1 MAMADLKSRNQ
12 WGARSNTRPCVA
24 AKARTR
30 RVALANLA
38 PLPPAL
44 GDLERCLFGPSRSG
58 PASER
63 PRSQVQ
69 GLAGLRS
76 ISAVLPT
83 AWNCPPTAPAAAP
96 LSCSSLRSRPVSFVH
111 SVQCRRAVL
120 HTPKLSLRDPPSRG
134 RRLPFIPFHVAL
146 AGATSCLAPRRAPS
160 SLSFFVDSFSASPP
174 TNQPTAPT
182 APPPVAPPDRD
193 DSLTF
198 PPRSF
203 CFCVLCVLI
212 IPRSFT
218 GTLAQFRRRPPR
230 RPRSST
236 TTTRP
241 RVAAATSRV
250 SAEQAANLVRP
261 SFISLRPTAAP
272 PSSPSQPPAPR
283 RPR

>member
-1 MAMADLKSRNQ
+1 MSPSRT
-12 WGARSNTRPCVA
+12 W
-24 AKARTR
+24 
-30 RVALANLA
+30 
-38 PLPPAL
+38 PLSLPRW
-44 GDLERCLFGPSRSG
+44 DLERCLFGPSRSG

-96 LSCSSLRSRPVSFVH
+96 LSCLSLRSRPVSFVH

-146 AGATSCLAPRRAPS
+146 AGAASCLAPRRAPS

-203 CFCVLCVLI
+203 CFCALRFNHPTLVYRNTRS
-212 IPRSFT
+212 IP
-218 GTLAQFRRRPPR
+218 A
-230 RPRSST
+230 T
-236 TTTRP
+236 TTTTTTIKHDDDSTSGCHCNFARLGRASSKLGATKLHFTATDRRASIFTLPAASSQAPSLILLFRP
-241 RVAAATSRV
+241 AMASCC
-250 SAEQAANLVRP
+250 
-261 SFISLRPTAAP
+261 
-272 PSSPSQPPAPR
+272 
-283 RPR
+283 